1 MQVKMGFELTLKN
14 FARRLLRRQMEFSA
28 RLRSQRFWCASLA
41 GTAEHSLSVL
51 CDMTVACCVES
62 FDTSSWIGNL
72 SNQTLEECLNGPRAQ
87 QLKQNLADGH
97 LPLLSCVVC
106 RSLRRCPSG
115 EAPLYEKEHGI
126 PRRDLLLENTVL
138 CNIYCQGCP
147 RLRAVKLRTKN
158 TISDED
164 MEKISLEANR
174 LGLEQ
179 ISFLA
184 EGEPFYPK
192 NVLNQIKI
200 LRRYNPAVRIITSTN
215 GTMIDSDDKREAA
228 LLLDEVMF
236 SVHGCSD
243 ESVTRYQTKGSF
255 KKAYNN
261 MKDLVALRNAR
272 GLARPIIEW
281 KYVLFNWNDRR
292 AMILKAVK
300 LAQEAGVDRISFW
313 PTTRPLKGISW
324 RWYFGRFLKH
334 FGNRAS
340 KGLGR
345 EVAFPSSRKFPG
357 GNSG

>member
-1 MQVKMGFELTLKN
+1 MGFELTLKN
-14 FARRLLRRQMEFSA
+14 GVRRLLRRQMEFSA

-62 FDTSSWIGNL
+62 YDTRSWIGNL
-72 SNQTLEECLNGPRAQ
+72 SNQTLDACLNGPRAQ
-87 QLKQNLADGH
+87 HLKQSLAHGH

-115 EAPLYEKEHGI
+115 EAPLYEHEHGI

-147 RLRAVKLRTKN
+147 RLLAAKLRTKS

-164 MEKISLEANR
+164 LEKISLEANR
-174 LGLEQ
+174 FGIEQ

-192 NVLNQIKI
+192 NVLNQIQL
-200 LRRYNPAVRIITSTN
+200 LRRYNPTARIVTSTN
-215 GTMIDSDDKREAA
+215 GSMIDTDDKREAA

-236 SVHGCSD
+236 SIHGCSD
-243 ESVTRYQTKGSF
+243 EIVTRYQTKSSF
-255 KKAYNN
+255 KKAYSN

-292 AMILKAVK
+292 EMILKAVK
-300 LAQEAGVDRISFW
+300 LAEIAGIDRIIFW
-313 PTTRPLKGISW
+313 PTTRPLKGISR
-324 RWYFGRFLKH
+324 RWYFGRFPRH
-334 FGNRAS
+334 FGTRAS

-345 EVAFPSSRKFPG
+345 EVAFPSSLKLPG
-357 GNSG
+357 KTSE

>member
-1 MQVKMGFELTLKN
+1 MGFELILKKL
-14 FARRLLRRQMEFSA
+14 ARRLLKKRMEFSA
-28 RLRSQRFWCASLA
+28 RMSSQRFWCASLA

-62 FDTSSWIGNL
+62 YDTSSWIGNL
-72 SNQTLEECLNGPRAQ
+72 SNQTLEECVNGPRAQ
-87 QLKQNLADGH
+87 QLKQSLARGY

-115 EAPLYEKEHGI
+115 EAPLYEHEHGK

-147 RLRAVKLRTKN
+147 RLRAAKLRTKSIIN
-158 TISDED
+158 DED
-164 MEKISLEANR
+164 LEKISLEVGR
-174 LGLEQ
+174 LGIEQ

-184 EGEPFYPK
+184 EGEPFFPK
-192 NVLNQIKI
+192 NVLNQIQT
-200 LRRYNPAVRIITSTN
+200 LRRYNPNVRIITSTN
-215 GTMIDSDDKREAA
+215 GTMIDTDDKREAA

-236 SVHGCSD
+236 SIHGCSD
-243 ESVTRYQTKGSF
+243 ESVTHYQTKGSF
-255 KKAYNN
+255 KKAYKN

-272 GLARPIIEW
+272 RRSAPIVEW
-281 KYVLFNWNDRR
+281 KYVLFNWNDRKE
-292 AMILKAVK
+292 MILKAVQ
-300 LAQEAGVDRISFW
+300 LAEEAGVDRISFW

-334 FGNRAS
+334 FGARAS

-345 EVAFPSSRKFPG
+345 EVAFSSSRKGPG
-357 GNSG
+357 